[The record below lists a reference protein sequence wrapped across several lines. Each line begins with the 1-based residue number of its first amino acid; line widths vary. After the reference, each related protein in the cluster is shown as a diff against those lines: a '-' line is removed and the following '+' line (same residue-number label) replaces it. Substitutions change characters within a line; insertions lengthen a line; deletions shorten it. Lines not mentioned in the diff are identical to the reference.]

1 MSTVESAA
9 PIRSSIHPVM
19 WVAAGSVILLSLTGV
34 AAMTGLL
41 PTGQA
46 RSGEAGAS
54 ALAAS
59 SGSAASA
66 AQRQGVVGDNPA
78 NHTAEATAMSKQPPR
93 QVGGPAAR
101 SSSAPAQTTDASG
114 PVAAR
119 NEGTIESIR
128 TVTRKG
134 DASGV
139 GAVAGGVLG
148 AVVGNQFGKGDGRK
162 AMTVVGAAGGALAG
176 NEIEKQRNSTT
187 HVEVA
192 VRMNDGSRRVL
203 ALAAQNGWRVGD
215 RVRIDGNGKLASAG

>member
-1 MSTVESAA
+1 MSSTDTATARAA
-9 PIRSSIHPVM
+9 IHPVM

-46 RSGEAGAS
+46 RSGEGLS
-54 ALAAS
+54 AAPSSAAS
-59 SGSAASA
+59 SAPSSAAVRHSL
-66 AQRQGVVGDNPA
+66 VGDNPA
-78 NHTAEATAMSKQPPR
+78 NHTAAATAMSKQPPR
-93 QVGGPAAR
+93 QVGGASPAGAV
-101 SSSAPAQTTDASG
+101 STSAPALAQ
-114 PVAAR
+114 

-134 DASGV
+134 EASGV

-176 NEIEKQRNSTT
+176 NEIEKQRNSSS

-192 VRMNDGSRRVL
+192 VRMNDGSRRVV

-215 RVRIDGNGKLASAG
+215 RVRIDGNGKLISAG

>member
-1 MSTVESAA
+1 MSTVDSAA
-9 PIRSSIHPVM
+9 PTRSSIHPVM

-41 PTGQA
+41 PTGEA
-46 RSGEAGAS
+46 RSGQAAAP
-54 ALAAS
+54 ALAAA

-66 AQRQGVVGDNPA
+66 AQRQGLVGDNPA

-93 QVGGPAAR
+93 QAGGTSAR
-101 SSSAPAQTTDASG
+101 SSAPAQTADAPA

-134 DASGV
+134 DASGM

-215 RVRIDGNGKLASAG
+215 RVRIDGTGKLASAG

>member
-1 MSTVESAA
+1 MSTTDSAV

-46 RSGEAGAS
+46 RSGDAVTAGLSTSQA
-54 ALAAS
+54 
-59 SGSAASA
+59 GRPTP
-66 AQRQGVVGDNPA
+66 RQGFAADNPA

-93 QVGGPAAR
+93 QAASGSAR
-101 SSSAPAQTTDASG
+101 ANAAAQTADASAPPA
-114 PVAAR
+114 VR

-203 ALAAQNGWRVGD
+203 ALAAQSGWRVGD
-215 RVRIDGNGKLASAG
+215 RVRIDGSGKLTSAG